1 MDEIGWVDFLKRYLG
16 SSKKVIASFGE
27 DCAIVKDKDKFIL
40 LSSDL
45 FIEGVHFDLKKISF
59 RNLGK
64 RAVARAVSDI
74 VACAGIPKFLGV
86 SLGISPSLTFREL
99 KSIILGV
106 KEICRA
112 SQIEFIGGDT
122 AKAKFLFLDV
132 WVVGET
138 QKYVLRS
145 SAKEGDYIF
154 LTGRLGELKF
164 NQVPHLRIR
173 EIHRLVEK
181 FKINAMID
189 ISDGF
194 VLDLWRLLR
203 ESGKGALIYLEN
215 LPLTRGI
222 RDIYRGEDYELIFT
236 VSIDQDLSS
245 LKKKYFLVGEIK
257 NKEFGY
263 KIKSKERV
271 EKVKIKGFLHF

>member
-59 RNLGK
+59 KNLGK

-112 SQIEFIGGDT
+112 FQIEFVGGDT

-203 ESGKGALIYLEN
+203 ESRKGALIYLEN

-236 VSIDQDLSS
+236 VSIDQDLSL
-245 LKKKYFLVGEIK
+245 LKRKYFLVGEIK

-263 KIKSKERV
+263 KIKSKEGI
-271 EKVKIKGFLHF
+271 KKLKIKGFLHF

>member
-16 SSKKVIASFGE
+16 RSKKVIASFGE
-27 DCAIVKDKDKFIL
+27 DCAIVKEGDRFIL

-45 FIEGVHFDLKKISF
+45 FVEGVHFNLKKISF
-59 RNLGK
+59 KNLGK
-64 RAVARAVSDI
+64 RAVTRAVSDI

-86 SLGISPSLTFREL
+86 SLGIPLSLASRGL
-99 KSIILGV
+99 KAIILGV
-106 KEICRA
+106 KELCRA
-112 SQIEFIGGDT
+112 YKIEFIGGDT
-122 AKAKFLFLDV
+122 TKAKILFLDV

-138 QKYVLRS
+138 KKYVLRS

-154 LTGRLGELKF
+154 LTGKLGKLKF

-173 EIHRLVEK
+173 EIHKLVDK

-194 VLDLWRLLR
+194 ILDLWRLLR
-203 ESGKGALIYLEN
+203 ESSKGALIYSEN
-215 LPLTRGI
+215 LPLTKGI
-222 RDIYRGEDYELIFT
+222 GDIYRGEDYELIFT
-236 VSIDQDLSS
+236 VPRDQDLTH
-245 LKKKYFLVGEIK
+245 LMKKYFLVGEVK

-263 KIKSKERV
+263 KIKSG
-271 EKVKIKGFLHF
+271 EKVKKIKIKGYLHF